1 MTILLVEDDA
11 EDALL
16 FKHMLLHSPGMS
28 FRLEHVSNL
37 PDAMQRAAA
46 GDVDIVML
54 DLSLSGS
61 YGIDTFVRMQEAAP
75 RVPIVVLTGL
85 DDEVLAVKTV
95 QHGAQDYLVKGHVDR
110 LSLVRVIRYAVERHR
125 VQSAL
130 AVEHDL
136 LRSVLDNIPDQVYV
150 KDTNGRFITVNP
162 VTARFFGVQSPDDII
177 GKSDFDFFT
186 PDLAAQFMAEEQ
198 ALFQGRSCVN
208 REAAIADP
216 AGNRRWVLTTKVPL
230 RDANGRITGLLG
242 INRDITER
250 KLAEQSVRESAE
262 TAKAVLN
269 AVEESVAMVD
279 ANGTI
284 LAINETGARRLGK
297 SVAEC
302 VGATVFQGIP
312 EDVASRRREFT
323 NEAFRSSKPVRFE
336 DASAGRCFEHCL
348 YPVAGQGGN
357 TARIVFFSRDI
368 TERKRAEEHIRSL
381 NEELERRVIER
392 TADLKKAVTR
402 LEEHDRARA
411 AFVSNVSHE
420 LRTPLTSMKFEIG
433 NLLDGIAGPVPE
445 KVVEYLQMLNEDSQR
460 MSKTVEDVLDLSRLE
475 AGTLRLNRKRLPF
488 DGLILRA
495 AAALKAEAQAK
506 GVEMTLAVDRGLGFV
521 DCDVFKME
529 RVVINILGNAIKFT
543 PPGGHVEVALRNERS
558 NGEALVLDVT
568 DTGIGIPQQYIAR
581 VTEPYFR
588 IGEHVSGAGLGLSI
602 AREILELHGGQIG
615 ISSPPPGRDSGTTV
629 SMRMPVVEPPV
640 IVVADDNERVRKL
653 LESQLRRHGY
663 DVVPCSN
670 GKEALDAV
678 QRQRPDVLLLD
689 LFMPV
694 MDGEEVI
701 LRMKSD
707 EGLRGVPILVVT
719 GGVADR
725 AKHEILEGFGIP
737 TIEVPWS
744 EERLFDRIEGALVGT
759 GWRQGPDSTGSERR
773 RG

>member
-1 MTILLVEDDA
+1 
-11 EDALL
+11 
-16 FKHMLLHSPGMS
+16 
-28 FRLEHVSNL
+28 
-37 PDAMQRAAA
+37 MQRAAA
-46 GDVDIVML
+46 GNVDIVML

-61 YGIDTFVRMQEAAP
+61 YGFDTFVRMQEAAP

-85 DDEVLAVKTV
+85 DDETLAVKTV
-95 QHGAQDYLVKGHVDR
+95 QHGAQDYLVKGNVDR
-110 LSLVRVIRYAVERHR
+110 LSLLRVIRYAVERHR

-130 AVEHDL
+130 TMEHDL

-150 KDTNGRFITVNP
+150 KDTNGRFVTVNP
-162 VTARFFGVQSPDDII
+162 VTARFFGLKSPDDIV

-186 PDLAAQFMAEEQ
+186 PDMAAQFTAEEQ

-208 REAAIADP
+208 REAVITDP
-216 AGNRRWVLTTKVPL
+216 SGNRRWVLSTKVPL
-230 RDANGRITGLLG
+230 RDRDGNITGLLG

-269 AVEESVAMVD
+269 AVEESVSMVD

-284 LAINETGARRLGK
+284 LAINETGARRLGR

-302 VGATVFQGIP
+302 VGTTVFQGVP
-312 EDVASRRREFT
+312 EDVAATRTSFVR
-323 NEAFRSSKPVRFE
+323 EAFRSCKPVRFE
-336 DASAGRCFEHCL
+336 DASAERCFEHCL
-348 YPVAGQGGN
+348 YPVAGQGGT
-357 TARIVFFSRDI
+357 TARIVIFSRDI
-368 TERKRAEEHIRSL
+368 SERKRAEEHVRRL
-381 NEELERRVIER
+381 NEELERRVAER
-392 TADLKKAVTR
+392 TADLKRAVTR
-402 LEEHDRARA
+402 LEDHDRARA

-433 NLLDGIAGPVPE
+433 NLLDGIAGPVPG

-475 AGTLRLNRKRLPF
+475 AGTLRLNKKRHPF

-506 GVEMTLAVDRGLGFV
+506 GVEMAFAVERGLGFM

-529 RVVINILGNAIKFT
+529 RVVINIVGNAIKFT
-543 PPGGHVEVALRNERS
+543 PGGGRVSLTIRRAEAD
-558 NGEALVLDVT
+558 GPALVLDVT
-568 DTGIGIPQQYIAR
+568 DTGIGIPRQYISR

-588 IGEHVSGAGLGLSI
+588 IGEHVNGAGLGLSI
-602 AREILELHGGQIG
+602 AREIVELHGGRIG
-615 ISSPPPGRDSGTTV
+615 ISSPPPGGDTGTMV
-629 SMRMPVVEPPV
+629 SIRMPLAEPPL
-640 IVVADDNERVRKL
+640 IVVADDNERVRRL

-663 DVVPCSN
+663 EVTACAN
-670 GKEALDAV
+670 GKEALDSIE
-678 QRQRPDVLLLD
+678 RRRPDVLLLD

-707 EGLRGVPILVVT
+707 ERLRGIPILVVT

-744 EERLFDRIEGALVGT
+744 EERLFDRIEGALG
-759 GWRQGPDSTGSERR
+759 GYGLAAGIGLDSPERR
-773 RG
+773 RE